1 MNTVKKQ
8 YPNVLFTEIRP
19 GKIRSNMLKQNYQGA
34 KTPDEI
40 EKLYAKGPALTPAD
54 IAEAIATAIKYKIEQ
69 ITITPHDK
77 S

>member
-1 MNTVKKQ
+1 
-8 YPNVLFTEIRP
+8 
-19 GKIRSNMLKQNYQGA
+19 MLKQNYQGA

-40 EKLYAKGPALTPAD
+40 EELYAKGPALTPAD

>member
-1 MNTVKKQ
+1 
-8 YPNVLFTEIRP
+8 
-19 GKIRSNMLKQNYQGA
+19 MLNQNYQGT

-40 EKLYAKGPALTPAD
+40 EELYDKGPALAPAD

>member
-1 MNTVKKQ
+1 
-8 YPNVLFTEIRP
+8 
-19 GKIRSNMLKQNYQGA
+19 MLKQNYQGA
-34 KTPDEI
+34 KTPAEI
-40 EKLYAKGPALTPAD
+40 EQIYKDGPVLSPKD